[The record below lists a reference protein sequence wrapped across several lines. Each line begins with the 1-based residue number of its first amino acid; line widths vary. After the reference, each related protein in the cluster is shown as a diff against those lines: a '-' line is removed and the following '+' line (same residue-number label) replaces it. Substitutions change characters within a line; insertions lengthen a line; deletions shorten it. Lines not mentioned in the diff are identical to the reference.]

1 MDDKKALRVEIGL
14 RVKRLREN
22 LNLSRKNFAEIVDIS
37 EYFLVQVEL
46 G

>member
-37 EYFLVQVEL
+37 EYF
-46 G
+46 